1 MKTNSIRSAVGFGVA
16 VLCAG
21 MAFSAQAAGWTIGQV
36 APLSGTGAAQGRAYS
51 HGMRLYFDQVN
62 KAGGVQ
68 GRPVELLVIDDAGQ
82 PNETIEKTRKL
93 LSDTKPLALAGYFGN
108 KNLSALLDSKLLDIS
123 STSLVG
129 YQSTDTRVLNAP
141 QLFSSR
147 AGLSEQMSKIASHLA
162 VLGITKL
169 ALVHDER
176 SDAKELSALV
186 NKSVSSSGAQ
196 LVNGITLGNGK
207 KGLDAAIDKLK
218 TKPAQAV
225 LVVASSPNTA
235 AFVEAYR
242 LDGGLA
248 QIYAMA
254 EADVE
259 QLAMRL
265 PLEYLSGLSIA
276 QVVPSPYKV
285 SMRLNKEFQDS
296 VAAAGKKLE
305 VPVSFT
311 MMEGYV
317 NAKLLVEAMRRSQPL
332 TPEKLTQTLR
342 VLDGYDMGG
351 YWISYKPGSQIGS
364 SYVDLSI
371 VNASWRVTQ

>member
-186 NKSVSSSGAQ
+186 NKAVSSSGAK
-196 LVNGITLGNGK
+196 LANGITLGNGK

-276 QVVPSPYKV
+276 RVVPSPYKV

-317 NAKLLVEAMRRSQPL
+317 NAKLLVEVMRRSQPL

-351 YWISYKPGSQIGS
+351 YWISYKPGSQIG
-364 SYVDLSI
+364 
-371 VNASWRVTQ
+371 